1 MINGHGFPYGRQG
14 ESVKEI
20 AQICAIA
27 NDFDHF
33 VNEIDHN
40 RLPHE
45 GMDYVMIKAGVA
57 YDIHI
62 VQAFMRAIVLY
73 PIGTVVLLTNGITGI
88 VIENNKAFE
97 SRPVV
102 RGLNKD
108 HEIALINYPT
118 LFIKKIVSSRDILF
132 S

>member
-1 MINGHGFPYGRQG
+1 MLHDIGYAMPGLENPYMDHPKAGHDLLLMHEEIPIKSANLVLQHHEMINGHGFPYGRQG

-62 VQAFMRAIVLY
+62 V
-73 PIGTVVLLTNGITGI
+73 
-88 VIENNKAFE
+88 
-97 SRPVV
+97 
-102 RGLNKD
+102 
-108 HEIALINYPT
+108 
-118 LFIKKIVSSRDILF
+118 
-132 S
+132 